1 MSSPPSSTIEEKGQ
15 RSSFIARDVVDMVPV
30 SWDTI
35 SWLECGNFHTRPFLG
50 PTRAGLMNMVIM
62 GNHSIN
68 GPAPTS
74 CGFLRD
80 PSTTIAVHQIQSSN
94 GGNGFLNPVGLYL
107 RKERILRRPP
117 LVCEGGLYGGS
128 CPPLLKAATLSEDP
142 SPHNN
147 NNGVLCAV
155 TIFTTPPIMGQ
166 CFQSVIPSF
175 LRQNSYFGIK

>member
-1 MSSPPSSTIEEKGQ
+1 MNGEVE
-15 RSSFIARDVVDMVPV
+15 
-30 SWDTI
+30 
-35 SWLECGNFHTRPFLG
+35 LG
-50 PTRAGLMNMVIM
+50 FGRW
-62 GNHSIN
+62 
-68 GPAPTS
+68 
-74 CGFLRD
+74 D
-80 PSTTIAVHQIQSSN
+80 PSTAIAVHQIQSSN
-94 GGNGFLNPVGLYL
+94 GGNGFLNQVGLYL

-166 CFQSVIPSF
+166 CFQSVFPSF
-175 LRQNSYFGIK
+175 LRQNSFLDAIASSSS

>member
-1 MSSPPSSTIEEKGQ
+1 MWSTWSRWAGTRYRGSNVAISTPDPS
-15 RSSFIARDVVDMVPV
+15 
-30 SWDTI
+30 
-35 SWLECGNFHTRPFLG
+35 
-50 PTRAGLMNMVIM
+50 TRAGLMNMVIM

-68 GPAPTS
+68 AAAPTS

-80 PSTTIAVHQIQSSN
+80 PSTTVAVHQIQSSN
-94 GGNGFLNPVGLYL
+94 GGNGFLNQVRLYL

-147 NNGVLCAV
+147 NNRVLCAV

-166 CFQSVIPSF
+166 SF
-175 LRQNSYFGIK
+175 PVSFVRIHILVLNRSHVRSRYLK